1 MGRVRRLTLGLT
13 LLAVLPAPAAA
24 ATPVLHANRGAH
36 TAYGVPEFGEETLSA
51 FGAAH
56 RSWGAVVEASAQLT
70 ADGTPVAIHDPMLD
84 RTTDCTGPVS
94 GRTLAQLGACHVD
107 VIGRPLGPLGS
118 AAAACPEA
126 IPTILEV
133 LTDARDGGA
142 TVNLEVPDPVA
153 ADRVMN
159 VVFASGLPK
168 ERLIVQSFSSASL
181 DVAETRLPGV
191 ATSLLT
197 TQATNVGGP
206 AVAVGRYEWVSP
218 EWPVDA
224 TYVTGAHGLGLKV
237 VPYTLDTAADV
248 QAAAGLGV
256 DALITDDVGMARR
269 ALALPDGSDPIGR
282 SCPAPAPAPA
292 AGARPLP
299 PSGSPTVELLVP
311 SLASD
316 AYVSPRML
324 LRWRGRGDDDG
335 RAEGFLAAVRPTGLK
350 RPADWRELVFGSPA
364 RAAVYTAQPGT
375 TFVLRVSARDRS
387 GTYGPAA
394 LKAVTVPLDDRDA
407 VVRRGGPWRRLRSA
421 GAWSGRVSRASSRQA
436 RLTLRFSG
444 RRLRVIAR
452 RSPAAGTL
460 AVTIDGRRRVVPT
473 AGAVTPRAV
482 VFDSGRLR
490 GRRHRATLRPAGGG
504 RVEIDAI
511 APG

>member
-1 MGRVRRLTLGLT
+1 MGRVRRLILGLT

-24 ATPVLHANRGAH
+24 ATPALHAHGGAH

-56 RSWGAVVEASAQLT
+56 RSWGAVVEASSQLT
-70 ADGTPVAIHDPMLD
+70 ADGTPVAIHDATLD

-94 GRTLAQLGACHVD
+94 GRTLAQLGECRVD
-107 VIGRPLGPLGS
+107 VLGRPGGPLGS
-118 AAAACPEA
+118 GAAACPEA

-142 TVNLEVPDPVA
+142 TVNLEIPDPAA
-153 ADRVMN
+153 ADRVMD
-159 VVFASGLPK
+159 VVIASGLPK
-168 ERLIVQSFSSASL
+168 ERLIVESFSSASL

-197 TQATNVGGP
+197 TQAANAAGP
-206 AVAVGRYEWVSP
+206 GAAVGRYEWVSP

-224 TYVTGAHGLGLKV
+224 AYVTGAHGLGLKV
-237 VPYTLDTAADV
+237 VPYTLDAAAQV

-282 SCPAPAPAPA
+282 SCPAPAPPA
-292 AGARPLP
+292 GERPLP
-299 PSGSPTVELLVP
+299 PPGPPKVELLVP

-350 RPADWRELVFGSPA
+350 RAADWRSLVFGSPA
-364 RAAVYTAQPGT
+364 RAAVYTAQPGS

-387 GTYGPAA
+387 GTYGPPA

-407 VVRRGGPWRRLRSA
+407 VVRRAGPWRRARSA
-421 GAWSGRVSRASSRQA
+421 GAWTGRVSRASSRRA

-452 RSPAAGTL
+452 RSPAAGQL